1 MTLIKFHRAVRKANI
16 ASKTCPTV
24 VEAIIQQIPADLIA
38 SVTSTQLALI
48 VEAVHASYHAGR
60 SSTGAEMLDDGAVW
74 VHEAKRIPA
83 PPMRLGTCIR
93 YTRHLSAGGIMQPRC
108 RLLHL

>member
-24 VEAIIQQIPADLIA
+24 VAAIIQQIPAELIA

-48 VEAVHASYHAGR
+48 MEAVHTSYHAGR
-60 SSTGAEMLDDGAVW
+60 ASTGAEMLDDGSVW
-74 VHEAKRIPA
+74 VPSAQRILEVA
-83 PPMRLGTCIR
+83 NG
-93 YTRHLSAGGIMQPRC
+93 
-108 RLLHL
+108 